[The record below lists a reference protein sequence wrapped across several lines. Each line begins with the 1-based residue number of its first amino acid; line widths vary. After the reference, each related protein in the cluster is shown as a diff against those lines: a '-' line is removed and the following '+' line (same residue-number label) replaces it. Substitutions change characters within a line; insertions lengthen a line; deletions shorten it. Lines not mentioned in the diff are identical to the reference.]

1 MTGSDGHIDFD
12 LLPTHL
18 TGGCFGNTAND
29 TLYALHPHFQFHS
42 ADSAI
47 MLKQSDFVC
56 TTIIVTNTPLPTS
69 NCVQIRTKHFVD
81 DETLLPTCKVITTK
95 FSHICEARICVS
107 TTISVWFMYARVHHP
122 FFREIPTLLLH
133 NHHSSVPKKKYAIEI
148 AELCVALVLT
158 TTL

>member
-29 TLYALHPHFQFHS
+29 TLYALHPHFQFHN

-56 TTIIVTNTPLPTS
+56 TTIIVTNTPPNFEPCS
-69 NCVQIRTKHFVD
+69 NQNQ
-81 DETLLPTCKVITTK
+81 
-95 FSHICEARICVS
+95 A
-107 TTISVWFMYARVHHP
+107 
-122 FFREIPTLLLH
+122 
-133 NHHSSVPKKKYAIEI
+133 
-148 AELCVALVLT
+148 LCRRWNAATDLQSN
-158 TTL
+158 